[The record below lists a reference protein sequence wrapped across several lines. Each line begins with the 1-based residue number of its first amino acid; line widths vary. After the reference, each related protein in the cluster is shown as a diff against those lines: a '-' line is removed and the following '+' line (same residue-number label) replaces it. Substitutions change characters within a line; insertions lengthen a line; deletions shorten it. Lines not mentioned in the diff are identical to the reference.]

1 MEQEEII
8 QLCKSFVREKFSN
21 EPTGHDWFHIERV
34 FKLSEYI
41 AKREVCDVFEVQLTA
56 LFHDVAD
63 WKFTVN
69 SEAETQRIVH
79 DFLEPFHVDKQL
91 VDRVVDN
98 ISQISYKGAGTQ
110 TIPRTKEAQIVQDA
124 DRLEALGAIGIARAF
139 AYGGNKLREIY
150 NPDVPPVMHQTFED
164 YKKSKGTTINHFY
177 EKLLLLKDLMN
188 TDTGRNIAEERH
200 AFMQLFLQKFYDE
213 WEVRLNENE

>member
-1 MEQEEII
+1 
-8 QLCKSFVREKFSN
+8 
-21 EPTGHDWFHIERV
+21 
-34 FKLSEYI
+34 
-41 AKREVCDVFEVQLTA
+41 
-56 LFHDVAD
+56 
-63 WKFTVN
+63 VN